1 MSRPRQGNAGS
12 SAAGR
17 SSRREAWRRRSVSIS
32 AVTAFTVLITVT
44 VPLWLP
50 VVVVLDVVMLRRRLP
65 LARLLAFGVCWGWIE
80 LGGVAR
86 AFGTWAVGRGHD
98 PATQYRL
105 MKWWAGALMRALQA
119 TIGISPRL
127 EGGEALEGGNVIVL
141 SRHASLADSLLSA
154 LAIRVQ
160 ADLWP
165 RYVLKRELLH
175 DPCLDI
181 VGLRIPNHF
190 LDRQAADSQAELD
203 ALRELASGVGPGSAA
218 VIFTEGTRSNPRK
231 RARALDKIAERD
243 PERAMRLGALL
254 HLLPP
259 RPAGSAALVEGA
271 PAADVVLAWHTGFDG
286 LDSFGGIVAK
296 LARPLP
302 PVRFVVRR
310 VPRDDVPTGDD
321 FVRWLDDQWL
331 RMDAEVAGALGST
344 GPGSTGPAST
354 ELGSTELGLTKGT
367 S

>member
-1 MSRPRQGNAGS
+1 MSRPRHGDAG
-12 SAAGR
+12 AGATGHR
-17 SSRREAWRRRSVSIS
+17 TRREAWRRRSASIG

-50 VVVVLDVVMLRRRLP
+50 VAVLVDVVRLRRRLP

-80 LGGVAR
+80 LAGVAR
-86 AFGTWAVGRGHD
+86 AFATWTIGRGHD

-105 MKWWAGALMRALQA
+105 MGWWAGMLMRALRA
-119 TIGISPRL
+119 TIGIAPRL

-154 LAIRVQ
+154 WAIRVQ
-160 ADLWP
+160 AGLWP
-165 RYVLKRELLH
+165 RYVLKRELLN

-190 LDRQAADSQAELD
+190 LDRQAADGDAEIA
-203 ALRELASGVGPGSAA
+203 ALRELAGGVGPGSAA
-218 VIFTEGTRSNPRK
+218 VIFTEGTRSTART
-231 RARALDKIAERD
+231 RERALDKIAERD
-243 PERAMRLGALL
+243 PERAERLRPLR

-271 PAADVVLAWHTGFDG
+271 PDADVVLAWHTGFDG
-286 LDSFGGIVAK
+286 LDSFGGIIAK
-296 LARPLP
+296 LAKPLP

-310 VPRDDVPTGDD
+310 VRRDDVPSGDD

-331 RMDAEVAGALGST
+331 RMDAEVADALGSAGH
-344 GPGSTGPAST
+344 GPAGDSTGDST
-354 ELGSTELGLTKGT
+354 GGT
-367 S
+367 T